1 GKFRVQETPEDETDN
16 MYPTSTNRAISNSEK
31 KALLKSKTDSN
42 MPIDHLML
50 QLGYSKN
57 LITLKCRLYIIKALL
72 YRGWDQAGKADPFI
86 KIVLNEDTVIDD
98 IDGKLLN
105 TLEPVF
111 GKSYEFDV
119 QLPFQSLIRIQIWDW
134 DMTSPNDMIAET
146 KIDIE
151 NRRFSCHRAT
161 CGLPKRYD
169 SAGYNTWRDT
179 KKPSVILTELC
190 RATNINEPD
199 YTLDF
204 CSVKVGNESFQCDPD
219 CVEFLR
225 SARSS
230 VVTGH
235 RKVHHELPEEYI
247 RQNTALAALHGWGRK
262 INTKHALVAEH
273 IESRSLFNPK
283 FPEIEQGKLEMWLD
297 FFPMSRPPSSAMIDI
312 TPPKPTA
319 YQLRVTIWNTSEV
332 ELNDSNLFT
341 GERTSDI
348 YVKAWVVGERIDA
361 QQTDIHYRSLTG
373 EGNFNWRFI
382 FDFDYLDIE
391 EKIVFEA
398 KDSLFQVGNTTKKI
412 PPRIIIRV
420 YDADLFSADDF
431 LGECMLNLIHVPL
444 GAKTL
449 KKCTAGILL
458 DPKHKGTDLF
468 LNKRLAGWWPM
479 IAPLKL
485 GEIRDKALVGGKLE
499 AEFSLVTAEEAE
511 KNPVGKAR
519 EAPQPLAEPNRPKTS
534 FLWFTAPW
542 KTLRFVLWRNFKWT
556 IITGIFIFIGVIFLL
571 LAVWSIPGELIRQI
585 GTKIFN
591 NK

>member
-1 GKFRVQETPEDETDN
+1 
-16 MYPTSTNRAISNSEK
+16 
-31 KALLKSKTDSN
+31 
-42 MPIDHLML
+42 
-50 QLGYSKN
+50 
-57 LITLKCRLYIIKALL
+57 
-72 YRGWDQAGKADPFI
+72 
-86 KIVLNEDTVIDD
+86 
-98 IDGKLLN
+98 
-105 TLEPVF
+105 
-111 GKSYEFDV
+111 
-119 QLPFQSLIRIQIWDW
+119 
-134 DMTSPNDMIAET
+134 TSPNDMIAET

-542 KTLRFVLWRNFKWT
+542 KTLRFVIWRNFKWT
-556 IITGIFIFIGVIFLL
+556 IITGIFIFIGVIFVL
-571 LAVWSIPGELIRQI
+571 LAVWSIPGELIRQL